1 MNHSVA
7 DLDSGGKPV
16 KDKPSDLVLKDR
28 DEVGEITQ
36 ILFRAMNRGCEMAIK
51 RVGDR
56 QNLIPAQ
63 VLYEQ
68 RGGAKDLRIK
78 LRLEEGSRIR
88 FKKR

>member
-28 DEVGEITQ
+28 DEVGEIMQ
-36 ILFRAMNRGCEMAIK
+36 ILFRAMNCGCEMAIK

-56 QNLIPAQ
+56 KHLIPAQ

-78 LRLEEGSRIR
+78 VRLEEGSRIR